1 MRRLS
6 GFMAG
11 MVCAATFGCG
21 GGSPQPAAT
30 TPRTAAAPTA
40 SSGALPD
47 LQPVPPQ
54 AESPDSPS
62 SAAVGTAGELFHRW
76 VAAAQANDPEAW
88 SQAEQDLQT
97 VGEQAVP
104 ALIPVLSGADPL
116 AREMAVMFLAQ
127 LGPQAEPAA
136 EALTGLLND
145 PSPLVRVNAA
155 GVLTTF
161 ENPPESA
168 VTVLVDLL
176 SDEDV
181 NIRTTAAGCLGN
193 VTELSSAALRR
204 LVDGL
209 DDADPRMRAAA
220 ATTLSRSGQK
230 AAAAL
235 SKLRLL
241 TGDDD
246 EAVRQ
251 AATLAV
257 KLIDSA
263 GRSEV
268 GGAVPV
274 GATEE
279 K

>member
-1 MRRLS
+1 
-6 GFMAG
+6 
-11 MVCAATFGCG
+11 
-21 GGSPQPAAT
+21 
-30 TPRTAAAPTA
+30 
-40 SSGALPD
+40 
-47 LQPVPPQ
+47 
-54 AESPDSPS
+54 
-62 SAAVGTAGELFHRW
+62 
-76 VAAAQANDPEAW
+76 
-88 SQAEQDLQT
+88 
-97 VGEQAVP
+97 
-104 ALIPVLSGADPL
+104 
-116 AREMAVMFLAQ
+116 
-127 LGPQAEPAA
+127 
-136 EALTGLLND
+136 
-145 PSPLVRVNAA
+145 
-155 GVLTTF
+155 
-161 ENPPESA
+161 